1 MDENYKVTDVI
12 EYRIGD
18 KGIFLSGERSG
29 IKKERE
35 RIIGQLNKKDRG
47 RTHSAAMRCV
57 YCDIITWLE
66 ESND

>member
-1 MDENYKVTDVI
+1 M
-12 EYRIGD
+12 
-18 KGIFLSGERSG
+18 SGEYFECGEHGWSYEPEDSCPVCDG
-29 IKKERE
+29 IKLERE